1 MKKKQHHARR
11 RAARGQETSKKNSP
25 KGDSL
30 KKKRRVGPC
39 KYFSIVM
46 CLRDNINIAGPI
58 ERFHSRG

>member
-30 KKKRRVGPC
+30 KTKRKV
-39 KYFSIVM
+39 
-46 CLRDNINIAGPI
+46 DHANILVL
-58 ERFHSRG
+58 SRAVEIT